1 MRYLLP
7 LILVAAAIGLF
18 VVYTNPTYQL
28 GIKALTEQQ
37 QSYDDALNKSQELKR
52 VRDQLLSKYNTF
64 SADDKAKLEDLLP
77 DNVDNIRLVID
88 INNIAARHNLAV
100 KSLQI
105 GSTVNDKAPRSAAAV
120 GASGGQIG
128 SVDLGFTVSAN
139 YDNFL
144 AFLYDL
150 EHSLRLIDIQKIGFA
165 NIAANPLA
173 EYGITIRTYWL
184 H

>member
-7 LILVAAAIGLF
+7 LILIAAAIGLF
-18 VVYTNPTYQL
+18 VAYTNPTYQV
-28 GIKALTEQQ
+28 GIKSLTVKE

-105 GSTVNDKAPRSAAAV
+105 GDTASDKTPRSSTAV
-120 GASGGQIG
+120 GASGAQVG
-128 SVDLGFTVSAN
+128 SVDLGFTVSSD
-139 YDNFL
+139 YDSFL

-150 EHSLRLIDIQKIGFA
+150 EHSLRLIDIQKISFNSNSA
-165 NIAANPLA
+165 TPLTDFSV
-173 EYGITIRTYWL
+173 TIRTYWL

>member
-7 LILVAAAIGLF
+7 LILIAASIGLF
-18 VVYTNPTYQL
+18 VAYTNPTYQVR
-28 GIKALTEQQ
+28 IKALKEQQ

-52 VRDQLLSKYNTF
+52 LRDQLLSKYNTF
-64 SADDKAKLEDLLP
+64 SADDKSKLEDLLP

-88 INNIAARHNLAV
+88 INNVAARHTLAV

-105 GSTVNDKAPRSAAAV
+105 GETTSGKTVRNAAAV
-120 GASGGQIG
+120 GASGSAIG
-128 SVDLGFTVSAN
+128 SVELGFTVSAN
-139 YDNFL
+139 YEQFL

-150 EHSLRLIDIQKIGFA
+150 EHSLRLIDVEKISFSA
-165 NIAANPLA
+165 SPT
-173 EYGITIRTYWL
+173 GINDYNLTIRTYWL